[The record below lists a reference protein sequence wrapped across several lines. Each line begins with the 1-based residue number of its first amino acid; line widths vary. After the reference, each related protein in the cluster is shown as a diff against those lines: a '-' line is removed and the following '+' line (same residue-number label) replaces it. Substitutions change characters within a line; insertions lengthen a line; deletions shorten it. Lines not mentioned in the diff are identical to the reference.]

1 MPPYTLR
8 AYAGSMTG
16 TDSLVLVANA
26 ADGSIST
33 FRLVADGTGGGTR
46 GGEGDRLER
55 LAVTEG
61 LTGCSTFV
69 VDTER
74 DLVYAGVK
82 GEPAGIV
89 TLALDR
95 SSGTLTERSR
105 LDLPAGGMNYL
116 ALARGGSVLLG
127 ASYGGGYGVVCPVAS
142 GSVGE
147 PGARVSYPNL
157 HSVLP
162 SPDGRFAYFVSLG
175 ADLIAQYALGDDLAL
190 TPLDPPTAAAPTGSG
205 PRHLVIDDE
214 HGAVYVLTEFSAE
227 VLRYRRDR
235 DEGALEFKEAT
246 AAFDPAA
253 GLGRGVFGADPLAN
267 HYLWGADLHRA
278 GDRLWAS
285 ERAAN
290 TLGSL
295 AIADDG
301 SLSPPDRFTV
311 TEQQPRGFGVSA
323 DGRYLVAAGEKS
335 TSVSLYRIDG
345 DALTLRDRAE
355 TGRGANWVRFV

>member
-1 MPPYTLR
+1 
-8 AYAGSMTG
+8 MTG

-26 ADGSIST
+26 GDGSIST
-33 FRLVADGTGGGTR
+33 FRLA
-46 GGEGDRLER
+46 GDRLER
-55 LAVTEG
+55 LAVTGG
-61 LTGCSTFV
+61 LTGCSTFA
-69 VDTER
+69 VDAER

-95 SSGTLTERSR
+95 ATGVLTERSR

-116 ALARGGSVLLG
+116 ALTHGSSALLG
-127 ASYGGGYGVVCPVAS
+127 ASYGGGYGIVCPVGVSSAGAAAS
-142 GSVGE
+142 VGSVGE
-147 PGARVSYPNL
+147 PTARVAYPNL

-175 ADLIAQYALGDDLAL
+175 GDLIAQYALSDALAL
-190 TPLDPPTAAAPTGSG
+190 TPLDPPTATAPTGSG

-253 GLGRGVFGADPLAN
+253 GLGRSVFGADPLAN

-290 TLGSL
+290 TLASL

-301 SLSPPDRFTV
+301 SLSPSDRFTV

>member
-147 PGARVSYPNL
+147 PVSYT
-157 HSVLP
+157 H
-162 SPDGRFAYFVSLG
+162 
-175 ADLIAQYALGDDLAL
+175 
-190 TPLDPPTAAAPTGSG
+190 
-205 PRHLVIDDE
+205 
-214 HGAVYVLTEFSAE
+214 
-227 VLRYRRDR
+227 
-235 DEGALEFKEAT
+235 
-246 AAFDPAA
+246 
-253 GLGRGVFGADPLAN
+253 
-267 HYLWGADLHRA
+267 
-278 GDRLWAS
+278 
-285 ERAAN
+285 
-290 TLGSL
+290 
-295 AIADDG
+295 
-301 SLSPPDRFTV
+301 
-311 TEQQPRGFGVSA
+311 
-323 DGRYLVAAGEKS
+323 
-335 TSVSLYRIDG
+335 
-345 DALTLRDRAE
+345 LTLPTKRI
-355 TGRGANWVRFV
+355 V